1 MSYVDNDSTLTTKAW
16 FRPAVGLW
24 FGMLV
29 GAGTLGVLY
38 VTPADTRDALFQS
51 AGLTGLHRFFEPPV
65 GMAGFAA
72 VAVAAGV
79 VGFLFGLVIA
89 SRLARRAAVVEQLE
103 IAPETVEAEAPVA
116 EDQSR
121 RRVFSAREDIGEEGI
136 AVTETAEALATPEIE
151 AEFEEVEEVAAPA
164 EEPAAA
170 TPVTSAPAAR
180 ESLADLTLDQ
190 LTSRL
195 AAALEARKAA
205 PGTPPVA
212 EEDPDQV
219 ISFLRREAA
228 RDTAPGGT
236 ASEDPQVALRSALD
250 KLGRVGKPD

>member
-79 VGFLFGLVIA
+79 IGFLFGLVIA
-89 SRLARRAAVVEQLE
+89 SRLARRAAVVEQVE
-103 IAPETVEAEAPVA
+103 IAPETVEAEPVA

-136 AVTETAEALATPEIE
+136 AVTETAEALAAPEIE
-151 AEFEEVEEVAAPA
+151 AEFEEIEEVEAPA
-164 EEPAAA
+164 EEPA
-170 TPVTSAPAAR
+170 PVRPAAPAVR
-180 ESLADLTLDQ
+180 ESLADLSLDQ

-205 PGTPPVA
+205 PATPPA

-228 RDTAPGGT
+228 RAAPPAGPG
-236 ASEDPQVALRSALD
+236 SEDPQAALRSALD

>member
-79 VGFLFGLVIA
+79 IGFLFGLVIA
-89 SRLARRAAVVEQLE
+89 SRLARRAAVVEQVE
-103 IAPETVEAEAPVA
+103 IAPETVEAEPVA

-136 AVTETAEALATPEIE
+136 AVTETAEALAAPEIE
-151 AEFEEVEEVAAPA
+151 AEFEEIEEVEAPA
-164 EEPAAA
+164 EEPA
-170 TPVTSAPAAR
+170 PVRPAAPAVR
-180 ESLADLTLDQ
+180 ESLADLSLDQ

-205 PGTPPVA
+205 PGTPRAA
-212 EEDPDQV
+212 EEAPDQV

-228 RDTAPGGT
+228 RAAPPAGPG
-236 ASEDPQVALRSALD
+236 SEDPQAALRSALD

>member
-38 VTPADTRDALFQS
+38 VTPADTRDVLFQS

-89 SRLARRAAVVEQLE
+89 SRLARRAAVVDQVE
-103 IAPETVEAEAPVA
+103 IAPETVEAEASVA

-136 AVTETAEALATPEIE
+136 AVTETAEALAAPEIK
-151 AEFEEVEEVAAPA
+151 AEFEEIEEVKAPA
-164 EEPAAA
+164 EELASAS
-170 TPVTSAPAAR
+170 PVAPAPAAR
-180 ESLADLTLDQ
+180 ESLADLSLDQ

-205 PGTPPVA
+205 PGTPPA
-212 EEDPDQV
+212 DEDPDQV

-228 RDTAPGGT
+228 RAAPPAGPG
-236 ASEDPQVALRSALD
+236 SEDPQAALRSALD

>member
-16 FRPAVGLW
+16 FRPVVGLW

-89 SRLARRAAVVEQLE
+89 SRLARRAAVVDQAE
-103 IAPETVEAEAPVA
+103 IAPETVEAEAPAA

-151 AEFEEVEEVAAPA
+151 AEFEEIEEVEAPA
-164 EEPAAA
+164 EEPAAVRPA
-170 TPVTSAPAAR
+170 APAAR
-180 ESLADLTLDQ
+180 ESLADLSLDQ

-228 RDTAPGGT
+228 RAAPPAGPG
-236 ASEDPQVALRSALD
+236 SEDPQAALRSALD

>member
-79 VGFLFGLVIA
+79 IGFLFGLVIA
-89 SRLARRAAVVEQLE
+89 SRLARRAAVVDQVE
-103 IAPETVEAEAPVA
+103 IAPETVEAEPVA

-121 RRVFSAREDIGEEGI
+121 RRVFSAREDIGER
-136 AVTETAEALATPEIE
+136 T
-151 AEFEEVEEVAAPA
+151 
-164 EEPAAA
+164 
-170 TPVTSAPAAR
+170 R
-180 ESLADLTLDQ
+180 EHGA
-190 LTSRL
+190 
-195 AAALEARKAA
+195 
-205 PGTPPVA
+205 
-212 EEDPDQV
+212 
-219 ISFLRREAA
+219 
-228 RDTAPGGT
+228 
-236 ASEDPQVALRSALD
+236 
-250 KLGRVGKPD
+250 